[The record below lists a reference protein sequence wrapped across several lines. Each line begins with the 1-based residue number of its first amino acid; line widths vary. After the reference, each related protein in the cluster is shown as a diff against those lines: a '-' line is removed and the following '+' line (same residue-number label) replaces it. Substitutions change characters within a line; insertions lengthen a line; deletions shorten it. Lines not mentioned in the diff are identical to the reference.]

1 MAHVHPPALPGVF
14 LTVLCLTAS
23 VPACAALDY
32 RVVGDLDIPGA
43 WSPGPWNKAPGSCTV
58 VPGGPEPIASD
69 TGEHAGSLAVTVNWP
84 GDEEFRF
91 FSLEPGTPFVPVP
104 YQVRRV
110 SLWVRGT
117 GTAHALELHFDD
129 ADGKDVKL
137 GLGRLD
143 FGGWKKLG
151 ADVPGAAKQPLTL
164 KSLTLHNWDDR
175 RPDDLTTFISRLTL
189 AVDTDQQLLDL
200 PDAPALSARPSSE
213 SGLVTGKTGLVHVS
227 AFTWKPGAELYELHP
242 KLIPWEGPPTELAPL
257 PVRLAGSWRTEI
269 SVPMER
275 FGPVTVR
282 LELWASDRQAP
293 VAACEQRLVRTL
305 PVPRLDAVQR
315 FGSSIGV
322 NTHLAAKW
330 PILAACGI
338 HWARDYSWGWLKQGE
353 TAPIGNGLDFRAVW
367 DAADAAGIT
376 ILPIAQGSFRN
387 TEGTGFIEDE
397 KAIRDGFARL
407 SRAFPEAPYWELD
420 NEAEYAFPDRKFD
433 LSNYRGFIRNAAEG
447 LKDAGDAR
455 LVLNGTAGIR
465 YDDERALLDSPE
477 RDLYDVVNYHYYT
490 GTTAPEVATG
500 DINVGGED
508 RDQGMT
514 FLDQLRRINRLAHG
528 AGKQAWLTEVGWD
541 ASRGPTVGE
550 RLQALYLARVY
561 LLARLC
567 GTDKIFWYYDR
578 DVEGLPG
585 RFATCG
591 LLDLSQTLRPAGA
604 ALAAVSSLTAR
615 AELLGS
621 VDIGEDRWCLVFRSP
636 DGSLIAA
643 AWSVRAEHPLPA
655 ELQGVPALDI
665 FGNPVQPARITPSL
679 QYFSLTSLPSGWE
692 GQLGADWLS
701 PSSLMLSVGEEIA
714 VELRPG
720 NGIPEALQIAGPCTA
735 GEWRTVGDLA
745 LATINCKPDAEPGV
759 YSINVRVRG
768 EGWSRAWHPQLQV
781 LPAVRPESEPFVPG
795 GASRLRLEAHREIVG
810 ISVAEDHG
818 RIVVEA
824 PRPGN
829 ALEATFQAAGAI
841 DQPVPATVELAGG
854 LKQVVWLRPARLAVP
869 QAPELKPDGDLSDW
883 AAVPALDSRFL
894 ERSDL
899 TAPFEAR
906 LAWSPEGLHIACF
919 MPGADMQTGDPRDF
933 WDLTCAEVFIDR
945 DFSAS
950 AWGNTSHQ
958 FWLTP
963 AQTDQGWRLYA
974 GEWKR
979 GAIPNTIYDDT
990 RVSGAV
996 AVDDTGVVIEALI
1009 PSAAIGG
1016 APQAAQS
1023 WKLALTL
1030 QGTPLGHRLSAAWP
1044 ASKNRILEGPQR
1056 WGTVTLAP

>member
-1 MAHVHPPALPGVF
+1 MAHARLPSLAGLAL
-14 LTVLCLTAS
+14 TILCLAAS
-23 VPACAALDY
+23 FPACAALGY

-43 WSPGPWNKAPGSCTV
+43 WSPGPWNKAPGSCMV
-58 VPGGPEPIASD
+58 VPDGPEPIASD
-69 TGEHAGSLAVTVNWP
+69 TVEHTGSLAVTVNWP

-91 FSLEPGTPFVPVP
+91 FSLEPGVPFVPVP
-104 YQVRRV
+104 YPVRRV

-117 GTAHALELHFDD
+117 GTAHALEVHFDD
-129 ADGKDVKL
+129 ADGKDMKL

-151 ADVPGAAKQPLTL
+151 VDVPHTAKQPLTL
-164 KSLTLHNWDDR
+164 KSITLHNWDDR
-175 RPDDLTTFISRLTL
+175 RPDNLTTLISRLTL

-200 PDAPALSARPSSE
+200 PDAPVLSARPGSE
-213 SGLVTGKTGLVHVS
+213 GGLVTGNTGLVHVS
-227 AFTWKPGAELYELHP
+227 AFTWETGVETYELRM
-242 KLIPWEGPPTELAPL
+242 KLIPWEGLPSEPAPL
-257 PVRLAGSWRTEI
+257 PVKLAGSWRTEI
-269 SVPMER
+269 PVPMER
-275 FGPVTVR
+275 FGPVTVH
-282 LELWASDRQAP
+282 LELWARGGQSP

-305 PVPRLDAVQR
+305 AVPRLDAVQR
-315 FGSSIGV
+315 LGSSIGV

-376 ILPIAQGSFRN
+376 ILPVAQGSFRN
-387 TEGTGFIEDE
+387 AEGTAFIEDGQT
-397 KAIRDGFARL
+397 IRDGFARL

-420 NEAEYAFPDRKFD
+420 NEAEYAFPGRRFD
-433 LSNYRGFIRNAAEG
+433 LSNYRNLIRNAAEG
-447 LKDAGDAR
+447 LRDAGKAR
-455 LVLNGTAGIR
+455 VVLNGTAGIR

-490 GTTAPEVATG
+490 GTIAPEIAIG

-541 ASRGPTVGE
+541 ASRGPAVGD

-567 GTDKIFWYYDR
+567 GTDKVFWYYDR

-604 ALAAVSSLTAR
+604 ALAAVSALTAR

-621 VDIGEDRWCLVFRSP
+621 VDIGQDRWCLVFRSP

-643 AWSVRAEHPLPA
+643 AWSVRAEYPVPA
-655 ELQGVPALDI
+655 ELRGVPALDI
-665 FGNPVQPARITPSL
+665 FGNPVHPARITPSV
-679 QYFSLTSLPSGWE
+679 QYFSLASLPAGWE

-701 PSSLMLSVGEEIA
+701 PSSLLLSVGEEIT

-720 NGIPEALQIAGPCTA
+720 SGVPEPLEVAGPCTA
-735 GEWRTVGDLA
+735 GEWSRRGDVA
-745 LATINCKPDAEPGV
+745 LATLTCKPDADPGL
-759 YSINVRVRG
+759 YSITARVSG
-768 EGWSRAWHPQLQV
+768 DGWSRVWHPQLRV
-781 LPAVRPESEPFVPG
+781 LPAVKPESEPFMPG
-795 GASRLRLEAHREIVG
+795 EASRLHLKAHREIVG
-810 ISVAEDHG
+810 VSVAEDHG
-818 RIVVEA
+818 RILVDA
-824 PRPGN
+824 PGPGN
-829 ALEATFQAAGAI
+829 ALEATFQAAGGLY
-841 DQPVPATVELAGG
+841 QPVPATVELAGG
-854 LKQVVWLRPARLAVP
+854 LKQVVWLRPGRLAVP
-869 QAPELKPDGDLSDW
+869 EASELKLDGDLSDW
-883 AAVPALDSRFL
+883 AAIPALDGRFL

-906 LAWSPEGLHIACF
+906 LAWSPEGLLVACRI
-919 MPGADMQTGDPRDF
+919 PSADMQTGDPRDF
-933 WDLTCAEVFIDR
+933 WDLTCAEVFIDC
-945 DFSAS
+945 DFSAA
-950 AWGNTSHQ
+950 AWGNSSHQ

-963 AQTDQGWRLYA
+963 TQTDQGWRLYA

-979 GAIPNTIYDDT
+979 GALPNTIYDDA
-990 RVSGAV
+990 RISGTV
-996 AVDDTGVVIEALI
+996 AVDSTGVVIEALI
-1009 PSAAIGG
+1009 PSTAIGRP
-1016 APQAAQS
+1016 PQAGHS
-1023 WKLALTL
+1023 WKLALAL

-1044 ASKNRILEGPQR
+1044 ASKSRILEGPQN